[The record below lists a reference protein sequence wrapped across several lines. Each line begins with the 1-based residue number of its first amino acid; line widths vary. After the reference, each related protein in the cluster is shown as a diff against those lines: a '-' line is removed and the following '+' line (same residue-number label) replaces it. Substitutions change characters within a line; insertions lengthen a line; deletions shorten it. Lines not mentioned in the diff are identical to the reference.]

1 MTDILALLKPIQNSV
16 SKTTLQQKAGR
27 PKGSRNKNKTEVALN
42 PELQFIQKM
51 LQSLLN
57 INLCG

>member
-1 MTDILALLKPIQNSV
+1 
-16 SKTTLQQKAGR
+16 LQQKAGR